1 MLNSIQYYY
10 IFNLIFNFKILI
22 TKKGEFKMGIL
33 KHKVIYFKIFVVLL
47 FLHNSLL
54 ANDDFDEFATK
65 IYKKDLKGVKD
76 LLARGVDV
84 NIREETM
91 GSTPLIVAC
100 SLEGTD
106 EIIELLISEGA
117 DINVKG
123 SYDGRTP
130 LMCAA
135 ANSKKAV
142 ELLLAK
148 GAEVN
153 TIGVDGM
160 TALIQSIFGI
170 LSGSVTTEVCDLLL
184 EKGADVNSQ
193 LIGADATGWT
203 ALMFASS
210 NEKVDL
216 VKYLILKGADINLKA
231 KDGTTAL
238 SLAIK
243 EKNEEIIKMLKGK
256 GAKK

>member
-1 MLNSIQYYY
+1 
-10 IFNLIFNFKILI
+10 
-22 TKKGEFKMGIL
+22 
-33 KHKVIYFKIFVVLL
+33 
-47 FLHNSLL
+47 LL

-210 NEKVDL
+210 NE
-216 VKYLILKGADINLKA
+216 A

-243 EKNEEIIKMLKGK
+243 EKNEEIIKMLKSK
-256 GAKK
+256 GAKE